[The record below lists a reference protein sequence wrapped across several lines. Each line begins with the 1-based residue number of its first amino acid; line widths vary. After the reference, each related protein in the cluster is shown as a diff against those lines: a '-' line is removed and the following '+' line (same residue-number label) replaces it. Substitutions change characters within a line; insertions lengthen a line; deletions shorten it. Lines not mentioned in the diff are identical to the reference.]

1 MHPSRAPRFNP
12 LRAPSDGSAGV
23 NADTDV
29 DAGVEG
35 GPDSGRGARK
45 KASIRREEIIAIAAD
60 IFATKGYDGA
70 SLRDIAERAG
80 LTKAALYYHFPD
92 KEQIFEIVV
101 MSRMDSLIEAVAARV
116 EAAGADPI
124 ARIEAFVA
132 VTAERIDQDRT
143 GWISSSNTFWS
154 FENAQNRVRIVAQRD
169 AYEKILRDAI
179 KDAMTQG
186 LIRDCDPGLVSR
198 LLLAGLSGLPRWHK
212 PDGPMTA
219 QEVGSEYVDFVLNG
233 VLTEAGRAR

>member
-1 MHPSRAPRFNP
+1 MHPYREPPLRPCRAP
-12 LRAPSDGSAGV
+12 ADGVASGGEP
-23 NADTDV
+23 DD
-29 DAGVEG
+29 DAAA
-35 GPDSGRGARK
+35 RGARK

-101 MSRMDSLIEAVAARV
+101 MSRMESLIADVGEHVAA
-116 EAAGADPI
+116 AGDDPVK
-124 ARIEAFVA
+124 RIEAFVEA
-132 VTAERIDQDRT
+132 SATRIDQDRT

-154 FENAQNRVRIVAQRD
+154 FENAQNLVRIVAQRD

-179 KDAMTQG
+179 KDGMARG
-186 LIRDCDPGLVSR
+186 VLRERDPGLVSR
-198 LLLAGLSGLPRWHK
+198 LILAGLSGLPRWHK
-212 PDGPMTA
+212 ADGPMSA
-219 QEVGSEYVDFVLNG
+219 QEVGRQYLDFVLNG
-233 VLTEAGRAR
+233 LKVERD